1 MRSYAQ
7 AIGVMAQVRM
17 AHANILA
24 TKERLDIDIRI
35 HTIYENFLE
44 AAEANKR
51 ITGTLSQLELDHM
64 RLNATEKEIERILS
78 LGNYYVAYYRILNT
92 LGINDLREKT
102 VADLQVELDAA
113 KAKAMKELEKAEKEF
128 KEQNVLISDPLPD
141 QLPAEET
148 EAASTETE
156 AEAA

>member
-1 MRSYAQ
+1 
-7 AIGVMAQVRM
+7 
-17 AHANILA
+17 
-24 TKERLDIDIRI
+24 
-35 HTIYENFLE
+35 
-44 AAEANKR
+44 
-51 ITGTLSQLELDHM
+51 M